1 MNPIEIEHRRESGV
15 ATVWLNRP
23 DKKNA
28 VGFDAMRALVAAAG
42 KLRADCSVRAVVLA
56 GRGGTFCAGI
66 DLADLNNPANRKTAV
81 WELIKPGRSLFQA
94 AALVWQDLPV
104 PVLCAVEG
112 HCLGAGVQL
121 ALGAD
126 IRFATPQSQWAVLEA
141 RWGIVPDMGI
151 SRTAQ
156 GVVRQDIL
164 RELTYS
170 GRVFS
175 GEQAAAYG
183 LVTHLSEQ
191 PLAAAYDLAAELAQ
205 RSPDAHVGAKRIVQT
220 MQHKPLKTLRMEKI
234 WQLKLLLGKN
244 QRRAVKKDRDPHTEF
259 LPRQF
264 D

>member
-1 MNPIEIEHRRESGV
+1 MALVEIERQAGI
-15 ATVWLNRP
+15 ATVWLNQP
-23 DKKNA
+23 QKKNA
-28 VGFDAMRALVAAAG
+28 VGFAAMRELVAAA
-42 KLRADCSVRAVVLA
+42 KALRADKSVRAVVLA
-56 GRGGTFCAGI
+56 GRGQTFCAGI
-66 DLADLNNPANRKTAV
+66 DLADLNDPANRKTAI
-81 WELIKPGRSLFQA
+81 WELIKPGRSLFQH
-94 AALVWQDLPV
+94 AALVWQDLPL

-126 IRFATPQSQWAVLEA
+126 IRLATPDSQWAILEA

-156 GVVRQDIL
+156 GVLRQDVL

-175 GEQAAAYG
+175 GEAAAEYG
-183 LVTHLSEQ
+183 LVTHLSDN
-191 PLAAAYDLAAELAQ
+191 PLAAAYALAAELAE
-205 RSPDAHVGAKRIVQT
+205 RSPDAHVAAKRLLQT
-220 MQHKPLKTLRMEKI
+220 MQTKPLKTLRMEKI
-234 WQLKLLLGKN
+234 WQIKLLSGKN
-244 QRRAVKKDRDPHTEF
+244 QRRAVKKDRDPQTEF

>member
-1 MNPIEIEHRRESGV
+1 MSIIEIEKQDGV
-15 ATVWLNRP
+15 ATVWLNQP
-23 DKKNA
+23 EKKNA
-28 VGFDAMRALVAAAG
+28 IGFAAMRALVDAA
-42 KLRADCSVRAVVLA
+42 KSVRADKTVRVVVLA
-56 GRGGTFCAGI
+56 GRGQTFCAGI
-66 DLADLNNPANRKTAV
+66 DLADLNNPANRKIAM

-104 PVLCAVEG
+104 PVVCAIEG

-126 IRFATPQSQWAVLEA
+126 IRIATAQSQWAILEA

-156 GVVRQDIL
+156 GVVRQDVL

-175 GEQAAAYG
+175 GQEAHAYG
-183 LVTHLSEQ
+183 LVSHVSDN
-191 PLAAAYDLAAELAQ
+191 PLDSAYALAAELAT
-205 RSPDAHVGAKRIVQT
+205 RSPDAHVAAKRVLQT
-220 MQHKPLKTLRMEKI
+220 MQTKPLKTLRMEKI
-234 WQLKLLLGKN
+234 WQIKLLTGKN
-244 QRRAVKKDRDPHTEF
+244 QRRAVKKDRDPQTTY